1 MSSNSSQNL
10 WWLLGGVGFV
20 LLIACV
26 NVANLLLAKG
36 MTRQREIEVRGALG
50 ATRRTIFL

>member
-1 MSSNSSQNL
+1 MFSMSSDSRQTL

-26 NVANLLLAKG
+26 NVANLLLVQG
-36 MTRQREIEVRGALG
+36 MARRER
-50 ATRRTIFL
+50 